1 MVLNAKELRVSH
13 PKAEDLS
20 QIRRNPLVIVLDGI
34 LDTFN
39 IGSFFRLA
47 DAVAAEKI
55 ILCGPT
61 VTPPNIKIHRASVGT
76 WKWVPWEQQRSAI
89 PAILKLKKEGYQTI
103 AIEQTKKSTPYHLVK
118 YPKKLALVLGN
129 ESDGISPAVLKVV
142 DQKVEIPMLG
152 INRSLNVLVSASAV
166 IYHYLESTKTF

>member
-1 MVLNAKELRVSH
+1 MDVDIFKVDLDKCIESLS
-13 PKAEDLS
+13 EDLS

-118 YPKKLALVLGN
+118 YPKKLALVLGY
-129 ESDGISPAVLKVV
+129 SFRVASCCVV
-142 DQKVEIPMLG
+142 QARAKSGTAGAGGAGPWRRP
-152 INRSLNVLVSASAV
+152 NPTPHRSG
-166 IYHYLESTKTF
+166 HR